1 MVLPRRIFIFLF
13 LLSACA
19 PTPQPTQVIVNAYA
33 TSAAEPWLTE
43 LYSCA
48 ESASVIINISA
59 ESPDIYLRVGEPDV
73 FISSAYQIDEE
84 EILVV
89 THRES
94 PVQSLTLAEAQNLF
108 AQGKLSGSAQAW
120 VYSSGADMQRVFDQ
134 LVMQGRSVSSSAKI
148 AVSPQNMSD
157 VIKSEPAAIG
167 ILPRHWVTGDVREV
181 FSAGRVPVLAVTK
194 SEPQGAVV
202 ELISCLQ
209 NN

>member
-1 MVLPRRIFIFLF
+1 MVLSRRIFIFLF

-59 ESPDIYLRVGEPDV
+59 ESPDIYLRVGEPDI

-84 EILVV
+84 EILIV
-89 THRES
+89 TPRES
-94 PVQSLTLAEAQNLF
+94 SVQSLTLAEAQNLF
-108 AQGKLSGSAQAW
+108 AQGNPSAQAW

-134 LVMQGRSVSSSAKI
+134 LVMQGRSVSSSARI

-181 FSAGRVPVLAVTK
+181 FSAGRAPVLAVTK